1 MERGASLLQS
11 MPLEGHWERTTTP
24 LYKLTRRER
33 LVAFGA
39 LVVTIVA
46 VAAIVIVTAANTR
59 AAPGPGCIRALTP
72 NVMGAEELNAC
83 GARAR
88 HLCAKFATDDDPVG
102 NAVEAS
108 CRDAGIR

>member
-1 MERGASLLQS
+1 

-33 LVAFGA
+33 IVALAATAITVAVLAAILVASAG
-39 LVVTIVA
+39 
-46 VAAIVIVTAANTR
+46 NTR
-59 AAPGPGCIRALTP
+59 PAPGPGCIRALTP

-88 HLCAKFATDDDPVG
+88 RLCAKFAGDDDPVG
-102 NAVEAS
+102 DAVEAS
-108 CRDAGIR
+108 CREARIAFPGR

>member
-1 MERGASLLQS
+1 

-33 LVAFGA
+33 LVALGA
-39 LVVTIVA
+39 LAVTVL
-46 VAAIVIVTAANTR
+46 VILVILVTSLGNSR
-59 AAPGPGCIRALTP
+59 PAPGPGCIRALTP

-88 HLCAKFATDDDPVG
+88 HLCAKFANDDDPVG
-102 NAVEAS
+102 DAVEAS
-108 CRDAGIR
+108 CRDARIL

>member
-1 MERGASLLQS
+1 M
-11 MPLEGHWERTTTP
+11 EGHWERTNTP

-33 LVAFGA
+33 LVALGA
-39 LVVTIVA
+39 LALTI
-46 VAAIVIVTAANTR
+46 AAIVAILIATAGNTR
-59 AAPGPGCIRALTP
+59 GEPGPGCIRALTP

-88 HLCAKFATDDDPVG
+88 HLCEKFANDDDPVG